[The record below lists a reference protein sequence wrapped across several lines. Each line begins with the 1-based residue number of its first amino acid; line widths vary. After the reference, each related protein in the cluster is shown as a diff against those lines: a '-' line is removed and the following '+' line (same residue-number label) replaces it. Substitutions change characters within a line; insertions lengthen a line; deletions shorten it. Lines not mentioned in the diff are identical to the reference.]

1 MSNDAIR
8 AAVERAKAKIAAQK
22 LEADRKAGKHVVMNL
37 VVHEPAHKPV
47 STAITE
53 QFTPVTQIPNDR
65 PNAWLWNIE
74 QSTAIEYGRKRKTF
88 CLIGAA
94 GVGKTTTLKGML
106 TEMMEQNICPPLE
119 MGTQYLTTG
128 SPGIVLV
135 SYTRRAVR
143 NIAKQMPPDLRAHC
157 MTIHKLIEFGPEF
170 YEKDVFDEHGM
181 MIGQRTTMRFAPQRH
196 SANPLPKN
204 LTTIVIDES
213 SMVSIDLFEQ
223 LLDALPNRHNVQFII
238 LGDLN
243 QLPPVYGQAI
253 LGKMLLENPIIEL
266 TRVYRQALESPII
279 ALALAVKDDNFKQF
293 NEDAVKLWG
302 AKPGFDGRN
311 IPANGGKIELI
322 REGRGKVTLHP
333 WKVKWEQDEA
343 LTAIKGQINSWI
355 AKGEYSPDEDLI
367 LCPWNEAFG
376 TIELNKSI
384 ANRLGLQRKADVYE
398 VIAGYESH
406 YFAVGD
412 KLMIDKQEGIILEI
426 KKNPKYM
433 GKAPGPHSPYLDR
446 WGQYQKPP
454 SVDETEDALSN
465 EDIDRLLEAF
475 ASVEDRVAEA
485 SHILRMRMLDTDEEL
500 DIAKAAVINASSFAY
515 ASTVHKAQGSE
526 CRKVFFITHY
536 CHSAMLMRELVYTG
550 ITRAAEELYIIMSP
564 MMLATAAARPR
575 IKGNTLAAKLAWYQ
589 QRLDERMKA

>member
-53 QFTPVTQIPNDR
+53 QFTPVTQIPNER

-157 MTIHKLIEFGPEF
+157 MTIHKLIEFGPE
-170 YEKDVFDEHGM
+170 YYDKEMFDEYGM
-181 MIGQRTTMRFAPQRH
+181 HAGTRTTMRFAPQRH

-223 LLDALPNRHNVQFII
+223 LLDALPNRHNVQFIV